1 MIQPASTSANAVL
14 SRLRPRSVG
23 EILDQAFRVYRKHFL
38 TFLAIIAVVHVPL
51 QLVIQALILSVLGP
65 ANDLTDISSA
75 PSRSQ
80 TANETVL
87 TLGLTYGAILLL
99 SVLYWLLQYLSQGAL
114 TAAIMD
120 SYLDKPVSFGSAYRA
135 TFRRIGPLLGSLG
148 LQLLILTGIFL
159 PVLLVLGAAIGGAA
173 SGGTGRD
180 SALGIV
186 CCGFLLLIPAG
197 VLATYVFV
205 RYTAAVPSIMA
216 ENLGPMESLRR
227 SWRLVQ
233 NYWWRTAGLLA
244 LLGVLSSII
253 SAGPG
258 YFVLLL
264 VLLFARSLDEVTM
277 SAIVSG
283 VSIITTMFFIP
294 VQLASLTLYY
304 FDIRT
309 RREGF
314 DLETAIAQRYGY
326 DESYGAPAVAPS
338 ADADREAEPT
348 IDLMTPPVLGKAP
361 EYSTDEFIESAAEG
375 ESEGPRRGDESS
387 IGHRP

>member
-1 MIQPASTSANAVL
+1 MIQTTSPSANAVL

-51 QLVIQALILSVLGP
+51 QLVIQALILSMLGP
-65 ANDLTDISSA
+65 ANDLTDLSTA
-75 PSRSQ
+75 PSPAQ

-87 TLGLTYGAILLL
+87 TLGLSYAAILLL

-120 SYLDKPVSFGSAYRA
+120 SYLDRPVSFGSAYRA
-135 TFRRIGPLLGSLG
+135 TFQRIGPLLGSLG
-148 LQLLILTGIFL
+148 LQLLILIGIFV
-159 PVLLVLGAAIGGAA
+159 PVLLVFGAAVGAA
-173 SGGTGRD
+173 SGGTERD
-180 SALGIV
+180 AAIGIM
-186 CCGFLLLIPAG
+186 CCGFLLIIPAG
-197 VLATYVFV
+197 VLAAYVFV

-216 ENLGPMESLRR
+216 ENLGPVESLRR
-227 SWRLVQ
+227 SWRLIQ
-233 NYWWRTAGLLA
+233 NYWWRTAGLWA

-258 YFVLLL
+258 YFALLV

-326 DESYGAPAVAPS
+326 DGAHGAPAVAQS
-338 ADADREAEPT
+338 EDANLEAEPT
-348 IDLMTPPVLGKAP
+348 IDLMTPPVLGKAT
-361 EYSTDEFIESAAEG
+361 EHSTGEAVESEAEG
-375 ESEGPRRGDESS
+375 ASEGPRQEGESS
-387 IGHRP
+387 IGRP